1 MSEEKTEPTEEKPKK
16 PIVKIIIAV
25 VGVVLLIVLAF
36 VLVSYS
42 PPEVLFFLFVLYGLS
57 GYANWLMLRF
67 KNKTPL

>member
-1 MSEEKTEPTEEKPKK
+1 MVSDLRYFSGKDFNLRRSVPFM
-16 PIVKIIIAV
+16 
-25 VGVVLLIVLAF
+25 VVLLIVLAF

-67 KNKTPL
+67 KHKT